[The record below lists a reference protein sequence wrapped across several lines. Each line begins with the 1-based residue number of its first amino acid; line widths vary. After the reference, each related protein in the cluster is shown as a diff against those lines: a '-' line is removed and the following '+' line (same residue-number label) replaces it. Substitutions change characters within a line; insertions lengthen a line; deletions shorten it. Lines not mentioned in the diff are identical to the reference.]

1 MEYYNILE
9 VLNFNTLERIYIHNI
24 YIYNYFINMRIWR
37 TEKTQLKWH
46 LKTQL
51 QLLT

>member
-9 VLNFNTLERIYIHNI
+9 VLHFNTLECV

-37 TEKTQLKWH
+37 TEKTQLKWQ